1 MLIWFHWRISISR
14 KENMDL
20 KDVKNTAE
28 ELKLK
33 AEARSEDIEGTIRE
47 NLGEFSDDP
56 EAVEAGREKQEKADA
71 LRAEAENK

>member
-1 MLIWFHWRISISR
+1 
-14 KENMDL
+14 MDI
-20 KDVKNTAE
+20 KDVKNKAE

-56 EAVEAGREKQEKADA
+56 EAVKAGQEKQEKAED
-71 LRAEAENK
+71 LREEAENK

>member
-1 MLIWFHWRISISR
+1 MVILLIYNQERT
-14 KENMDL
+14 MDS
-20 KDVKNTAE
+20 KDIKNTAE

-33 AEARSEDIEGTIRE
+33 AEARSENIEGKIRE

-56 EAVEAGREKQEKADA
+56 EAVEAGQKKQEKADE

>member
-1 MLIWFHWRISISR
+1 
-14 KENMDL
+14 MDT
-20 KDVKNTAE
+20 KDIKNAAE

-56 EAVEAGREKQEKADA
+56 EAVKEGQAKQEQAEE
-71 LRAEAENK
+71 LRNEAESK